1 MIMIIGPGKGR
12 SKKKKSWIMASYIS
26 DPIFDTHAGT
36 LMISKRSIIVL
47 HVKAK

>member
-1 MIMIIGPGKGR
+1 MIMIIGPGEGR
-12 SKKKKSWIMASYIS
+12 SKKKVGSWPRIS